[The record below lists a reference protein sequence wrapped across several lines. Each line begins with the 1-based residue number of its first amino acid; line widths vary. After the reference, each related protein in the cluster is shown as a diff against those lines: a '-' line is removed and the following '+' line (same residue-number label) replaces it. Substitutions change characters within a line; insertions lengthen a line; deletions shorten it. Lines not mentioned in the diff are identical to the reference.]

1 MAQTLPRNA
10 DLADQFEL
18 LADLLELDGADA
30 FRLTAYRRAATRIRE
45 SAVSVAQL
53 AIDGRATSLSGIG
66 GTIQAKIVELSETG
80 DLQALAKLRE
90 KLPVGLVDVMHV
102 PGLGPKTARK
112 LWLELGV
119 TSADELRAAAEQ
131 GRLRELPGLGPKS
144 EERVLA
150 HFAKPA
156 RRSAKESRVL
166 LGRALPFVE
175 AVVEELRAHPASVRV
190 SEAGSVRRRAETVRD
205 IDVIATATDAA
216 ALIDHFVGRSWVAEV
231 AARGGTKATVV
242 SHDGLRLDLRVV
254 PPECFGNLLQHFT
267 GSKHHNVALREDAVR
282 RGLSVSEY
290 GVETVETGE
299 VATHA
304 SEEELYAHL
313 GYAWIPPELREN
325 GGELDAARDGGLPA
339 LVEQADVLGDL
350 HTHTDWSDGKATLED
365 MIAAAAALGHRYLAV
380 CDHARRLRD
389 GRIELQ
395 AERIAELGESF
406 PELRILSGVEVDIR
420 ADGSLDFPDEALAER
435 DWVVASV
442 HSGFQDSSEKLT
454 KRILSAIDHPHVD
467 CIGHPTGRKIG
478 RRSAYDVDLE
488 QIFARAVETGT
499 HLEINGQPD
508 RLDLRDAHAR
518 AAAAAGVPIVVSSD
532 AHSTGALGYLELAV
546 CQARRGWLTAG
557 QVANTER
564 WETLAARRHP

>member
-119 TSADELRAAAEQ
+119 TSTEDLRAAAEQ
-131 GRLRELPGLGPKS
+131 GRLRELPGLGQKT
-144 EERVLA
+144 EERLLA
-150 HFAKPA
+150 HLAKPPK
-156 RRSAKESRVL
+156 RSARDSRVL

-175 AVVEELRAHPASVRV
+175 TVVEDLRGHPASVRV

-205 IDVIATATDAA
+205 LDVIATATDAA
-216 ALIDHFVGRSWVAEV
+216 ALIGYFVERPWVAEV
-231 AARGGTKATVV
+231 AARGGTKATVL

-267 GSKHHNVALREDAVR
+267 GSKHHNVALREEAVR

-299 VATHA
+299 VATHE
-304 SEEELYAHL
+304 SEEELYAQL
-313 GYAWIPPELREN
+313 GYTWIPPELREN
-325 GGELDAARDGGLPA
+325 GGELEAARDGGLPA
-339 LVEQADVLGDL
+339 LIERGDVLGDL
-350 HTHTDWSDGKATLED
+350 HTHTDWSDGKGTLEE
-365 MIAAAAALGHRYLAV
+365 MVAAAAAQGHRYVAI

-389 GRIELQ
+389 GRLELQ
-395 AERIAELGESF
+395 AERIAELDAAY
-406 PELRILSGVEVDIR
+406 PELRVLSGIEVDIR
-420 ADGSLDFPDEALAER
+420 ADGSLDFADELLAER

-442 HSGFQDSSEKLT
+442 HSRFQDSSEALT
-454 KRILSAIDHPHVD
+454 KRILSAIEHPHVD

-478 RRSAYDVDLE
+478 RRAPYDVDLE
-488 QIFARAVETGT
+488 QIFARAAETGT

-518 AAAAAGVPIVVSSD
+518 AAAAAGVPIVLSSD
-532 AHSTGALGYLELAV
+532 AHSAGALGYIELAV
-546 CQARRGWLTAG
+546 CQARRAWLTAG
-557 QVANTER
+557 QVSNTQP
-564 WETLAARRHP
+564 WKTLAGRRRP

>member
-205 IDVIATATDAA
+205 LDVIATAADAA
-216 ALIDHFVGRSWVAEV
+216 ALIDHFVGRPWVAEV

-299 VATHA
+299 VVTHE

-339 LVEQADVLGDL
+339 LVERADVLGDL

-365 MIAAAAALGHRYLAV
+365 MVGAASALGHRYLAV

-557 QVANTER
+557 QVANTEQ
-564 WETLAARRHP
+564 WETLAARRRP